1 MALSRLGLVKTTLID
16 FPGQVAATVFTPG
29 CNLRCPYCHNPE
41 LVTPPFSETLLPI
54 EEVRRFLQKR
64 AAVLGGVCI
73 TGGEPLLYG
82 KAYGEMVY
90 GGTEEGKLQN
100 SGDSQRST
108 EEPAGETGQQNA
120 SAGGLFEF
128 ILFCRQLGLKVKLDT
143 NGCFPERLR
152 PLLATGTEAGST
164 ESTQGPGNGRDTGG
178 GEGISGG
185 SRTTNGP
192 LLDYIAMDIKTLPER
207 YHFVHPSA
215 EDNAVQATAQAVR
228 QSINLIVSSGIQHE
242 FRTTM
247 APGIASPDDV
257 VEIACYLKSAYTSA
271 SSVPR
276 STNASS
282 VSNTKANGSPVS
294 SSIELFGRYILTQFR
309 PGKTLKPDFS
319 NLRPYYNSNL
329 YQAAEKIRKMG
340 LDCEVRGC

>member
-152 PLLATGTEAGST
+152 PLLATGMRPEVQRVRKDLEMDAIPAEAKASAVGAGPPTARSST
-164 ESTQGPGNGRDTGG
+164 TLQWTSKRCRRDT
-178 GEGISGG
+178 
-185 SRTTNGP
+185 TLCTHLP
-192 LLDYIAMDIKTLPER
+192 KT
-207 YHFVHPSA
+207 
-215 EDNAVQATAQAVR
+215 
-228 QSINLIVSSGIQHE
+228 
-242 FRTTM
+242 M
-247 APGIASPDDV
+247 
-257 VEIACYLKSAYTSA
+257 
-271 SSVPR
+271 
-276 STNASS
+276 
-282 VSNTKANGSPVS
+282 
-294 SSIELFGRYILTQFR
+294 QFR
-309 PGKTLKPDFS
+309 QLRRLSGKAST
-319 NLRPYYNSNL
+319 
-329 YQAAEKIRKMG
+329 
-340 LDCEVRGC
+340 